1 MTKDLIKYKATER
14 KSVEEILESKF
25 FVPESYVIYENPTSP
40 KPGLCVIVSQ
50 EIHYKVRKNKIHE
63 LMKHY

>member
-1 MTKDLIKYKATER
+1 MIKDLIKYRATDR
-14 KSVEEILESKF
+14 KSVEEILESKY

-50 EIHYKVRKNKIHE
+50 EIHYNVRLNIH
-63 LMKHY
+63 MN